1 MAEKTPVEQLTYKQ
15 ASQELEL
22 IIRSLE
28 SGDMEL
34 EESLESYTRG
44 VELLKSL
51 RTRLSDAEQKVSVLL
66 KDVDGND
73 VLADGRSRQHGR
85 QPLVLTIPTKYNYLG
100 LWRKEPTMCDC
111 IFCKIANHE
120 IPSTVVYEDDQ
131 VIAFDDL
138 NPQAPVHTLVI
149 PKKHY
154 SDIADNVPAETMG
167 AMAHAIQEVA
177 KAKGLEDGFRVIS
190 NKGVNA
196 GQTVMHFHM
205 HVLGG
210 KNLGENLI

>member
-73 VLADGRSRQHGR
+73 VLADGEARQHRR
-85 QPLVLTIPTKYNYLG
+85 QPLVLSISTKYNYLG
-100 LWRKEPTMCDC
+100 L
-111 IFCKIANHE
+111 
-120 IPSTVVYEDDQ
+120 
-131 VIAFDDL
+131 
-138 NPQAPVHTLVI
+138 
-149 PKKHY
+149 
-154 SDIADNVPAETMG
+154 
-167 AMAHAIQEVA
+167 
-177 KAKGLEDGFRVIS
+177 
-190 NKGVNA
+190 
-196 GQTVMHFHM
+196 
-205 HVLGG
+205 
-210 KNLGENLI
+210 

>member
-51 RTRLSDAEQKVSVLL
+51 SDAEQKVSVLL

-73 VLADGRSRQHGR
+73 VLADG
-85 QPLVLTIPTKYNYLG
+85 
-100 LWRKEPTMCDC
+100 EA
-111 IFCKIANHE
+111 AN
-120 IPSTVVYEDDQ
+120 TDD
-131 VIAFDDL
+131 
-138 NPQAPVHTLVI
+138 
-149 PKKHY
+149 
-154 SDIADNVPAETMG
+154 
-167 AMAHAIQEVA
+167 
-177 KAKGLEDGFRVIS
+177 
-190 NKGVNA
+190 
-196 GQTVMHFHM
+196 
-205 HVLGG
+205 
-210 KNLGENLI
+210 NLSF